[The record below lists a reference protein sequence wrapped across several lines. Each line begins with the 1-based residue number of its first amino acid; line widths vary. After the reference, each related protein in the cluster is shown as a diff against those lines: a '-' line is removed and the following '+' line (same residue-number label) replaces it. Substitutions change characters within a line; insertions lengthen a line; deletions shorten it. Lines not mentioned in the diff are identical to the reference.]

1 MGNVRRLTGADEVA
15 PFGMKLNIPAASL
28 PVACLWV
35 IVQADLPVCPSRE
48 TPRLQGAA
56 LNSFV
61 EGAVK
66 SFAEQ
71 RLPSKCSVTAGSSRS
86 KAEEEAATWAQAD

>member
-1 MGNVRRLTGADEVA
+1 
-15 PFGMKLNIPAASL
+15 MKLNIPAAFL

-35 IVQADLPVCPSRE
+35 VVQADLPVCLSRE
-48 TPRLQGAA
+48 TPRQGAA